1 MPYYSIN
8 LIVNDTVKDYD
19 SLCQAV
25 SQMQL
30 SLNKT
35 MTRNKLVDR
44 GLNEANNI
52 GTIATFDYRVV
63 RNAVASEKWKGLTE
77 GHRLWIQS
85 GCESGNGMYISIDR
99 MNATLL
105 GIRNLDVTTV
115 EGAGIA
121 INSVKT
127 ALKKIAEN
135 RASIGAQQN
144 RLEHTV
150 AHENNVVENTVAA
163 ESLIRDTDM
172 AKEMVYYSNQNILQQ
187 VGQAMMAQANQNNQG
202 ILNLLK

>member
-63 RNAVASEKWKGLTE
+63 RNAVAAEKWKGLTE

-105 GIRNLDVTTV
+105 GIRNLDVTMV